1 MKTYKKRLHR
11 SQDNKVIAGVMGGI
25 GVYFDIDPVMIRVAY
40 IIITVFTGL
49 LPGIISYVFM
59 VLVIPKEIEIV
70 SEKKESQ
77 REKL

>member
-1 MKTYKKRLHR
+1 
-11 SQDNKVIAGVMGGI
+11 MGGI